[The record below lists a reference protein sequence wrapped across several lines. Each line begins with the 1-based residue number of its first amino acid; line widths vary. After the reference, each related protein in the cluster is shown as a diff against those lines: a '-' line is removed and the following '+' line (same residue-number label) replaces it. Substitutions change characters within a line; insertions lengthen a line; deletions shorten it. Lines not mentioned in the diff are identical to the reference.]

1 VDSGT
6 AARSLAVMRVLV
18 GLPDRCLVRH
28 PRDVHR
34 NEHGHR
40 EDHDQEE
47 DSG

>member
-18 GLPDRCLVRH
+18 GRRDRCLVRH
-28 PRDVHR
+28 PHYVHR

-40 EDHDQEE
+40 EDQDQEE

>member
-28 PRDVHR
+28 PHYVHR
-34 NEHGHR
+34 NQHGHR
-40 EDHDQEE
+40 EDQDQEE
-47 DSG
+47 DSS

>member
-28 PRDVHR
+28 SHYVHR

-40 EDHDQEE
+40 EDQDQEE